1 MKKSFLAIVLYVF
14 ACAHTPNIQAQSIH
28 FSQFNNQPL
37 LLNPSLTG
45 SEAGEYRAALT
56 YRNQW
61 QSIPADYSTLIASFD
76 RSLGTCANEDSYLGI
91 GGMVYHESFGDGALK
106 ESSAAISFA
115 YHRQMDEVLK
125 VSFGGQV
132 GYTNKKID
140 FSNITFPG
148 QIQDFQINPN
158 LPSSDFLVLEDNFN
172 YFNAKLGVS
181 TIISLGE
188 LSQLEIGGSYNH
200 IFEPDQTFLSPAGE
214 ANELKGLWVA
224 HVGGE
229 FGVSER
235 ISLNPSFLHMAKGS
249 SRLNIGGASMAY
261 YFNGSQ
267 EESNSISVGSWYRFD
282 DAVIFTLGANIGR
295 ITTNVSYDLTVS
307 DLEEATNGR
316 GAFEVSVIYRGLT
329 KACN

>member
-1 MKKSFLAIVLYVF
+1 MKKSFLAIVLYAF
-14 ACAHTPNIQAQSIH
+14 SCACTPDLQAQYIH

-61 QSIPADYSTLIASFD
+61 QSIPANYSTLMASFD
-76 RSLGTCANEDSYLGI
+76 SSLGTCANEDSYFGI
-91 GGMVYHESFGDGALK
+91 GGMVYHESLGDGVLK

-115 YHRQMDEVLK
+115 YHRKMDEVLK

-132 GYTNKKID
+132 GYTNKRTD
-140 FSNITFPG
+140 YSNLVFPG
-148 QIQDFQINPN
+148 QIQGFQINPN
-158 LPSSDFLVLEDNFN
+158 LASSDPLVWEDNLN
-172 YFNAKLGVS
+172 YFNAKFGVS

-200 IFEPDQTFLSPAGE
+200 IFEPNQTFLSP
-214 ANELKGLWVA
+214 NELTGLWVA
-224 HVGGE
+224 HVRGE

-235 ISLNPSFLHMAKGS
+235 ISLNPSFLHMKINSNG
-249 SRLNIGGASMAY
+249 LNIAGASMVY

-282 DAVIFTLGANIGR
+282 DAVIFALGTNIGR
-295 ITTNVSYDLTVS
+295 ITANVSYDLTVS
-307 DLEEATNGR
+307 DLHEANNGQ
-316 GAFEVSVIYRGLT
+316 GAFEISVIYRGLT